1 MEEVASMEYLSYGH
15 ECIIYIVLILLLC
28 HLLLDVLPVWFRRAR
43 HLLSSVPVRITG
55 GLLIIIISF
64 FLL

>member
-1 MEEVASMEYLSYGH
+1 MGYLSYGH
-15 ECIIYIVLILLLC
+15 ECIIYIVLLLVIC
-28 HLLLDVLPVWFRRAR
+28 HLILDVLPVWFTCARR
-43 HLLSSVPVRITG
+43 LLSSVPIRITG